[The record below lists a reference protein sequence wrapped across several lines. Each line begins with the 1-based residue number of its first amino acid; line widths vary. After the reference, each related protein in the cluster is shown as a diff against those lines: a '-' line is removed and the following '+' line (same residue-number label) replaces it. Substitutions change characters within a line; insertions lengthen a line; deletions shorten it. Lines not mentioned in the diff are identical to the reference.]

1 MLLRATS
8 CAFGVLRWSITS
20 MVASMVVSMPRR
32 FCILKPRKGQFSMLV
47 SYGRSL
53 QPIGYSLRSH
63 LLALTSKNIWNL
75 QFWLDVKNSDE
86 SYLRELADS
95 VYSWIPLGNYI
106 TVSDP
111 EASGNEVLGFRL
123 FSFDT
128 THWRDTGMVRKAGTE
143 YFEILQKI

>member
-53 QPIGYSLRSH
+53 QPIGYSLRFH
-63 LLALTSKNIWNL
+63 LLALTSKNIWKWPPMPRTTLSVILLTKSMAAFIGVLTTKAIRSIRASSSMPLALPFMVFRNML
-75 QFWLDVKNSDE
+75 VPRVIARHWTMPCNS
-86 SYLRELADS
+86 LTA
-95 VYSWIPLGNYI
+95 
-106 TVSDP
+106 
-111 EASGNEVLGFRL
+111 
-123 FSFDT
+123 
-128 THWRDTGMVRKAGTE
+128 
-143 YFEILQKI
+143 

>member
-53 QPIGYSLRSH
+53 QPIGCSRISH
-63 LLALTSKNIWNL
+63 LLALTSKSTLRWPPMPRTTLSVILLTKSMAAFIGVLTTKAIRSIRASSSMPLALPFMVFRNMLVPRVIARHWTMPC
-75 QFWLDVKNSDE
+75 NS
-86 SYLRELADS
+86 LTA
-95 VYSWIPLGNYI
+95 
-106 TVSDP
+106 
-111 EASGNEVLGFRL
+111 
-123 FSFDT
+123 
-128 THWRDTGMVRKAGTE
+128 
-143 YFEILQKI
+143 

>member
-63 LLALTSKNIWNL
+63 LLALTSKSTWKWPPMPRTTLSVILLTKSMAAFIGVLTTKAIRSIRASSSMPLALPFMVFRNMLVPRVIARHWTMPC
-75 QFWLDVKNSDE
+75 NS
-86 SYLRELADS
+86 LTA
-95 VYSWIPLGNYI
+95 
-106 TVSDP
+106 
-111 EASGNEVLGFRL
+111 
-123 FSFDT
+123 
-128 THWRDTGMVRKAGTE
+128 
-143 YFEILQKI
+143 

>member
-1 MLLRATS
+1 MIDPKYYARS
-8 CAFGVLRWSITS
+8 ERWSFTTKTGELGI
-20 MVASMVVSMPRR
+20 
-32 FCILKPRKGQFSMLV
+32 LV
-47 SYGRSL
+47 SRD
-53 QPIGYSLRSH
+53 
-63 LLALTSKNIWNL
+63 TTKNIWNL

-86 SYLRELADS
+86 SYLRELASS
-95 VYSWIPLGNYI
+95 VYSWIPDGNYI

-128 THWRDTGMVRKAGTE
+128 THWRDTGMVRTAGTE